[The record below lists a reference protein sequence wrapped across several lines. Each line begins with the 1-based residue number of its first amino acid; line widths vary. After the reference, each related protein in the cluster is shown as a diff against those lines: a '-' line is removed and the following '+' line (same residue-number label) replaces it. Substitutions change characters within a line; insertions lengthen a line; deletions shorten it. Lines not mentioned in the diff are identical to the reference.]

1 MPRVHIM
8 TPTLAVGDAV
18 SNDVF
23 GMVRWFRLRNWP
35 ADAYAQ
41 YLDPALRGKARPIN
55 QYEPH
60 LYARDDLLIYHH
72 SVGWPLGLALLERTR
87 NRIIYKYHSI
97 TPARFFRPY
106 NKQYAYHCI
115 TGDCQTRHLMHFRP
129 ERLLADS
136 AFNARE
142 LIDAGALPAACRV
155 AAPFHAIGSLDP
167 VPEDEELA
175 ERLAGQTN
183 ILFVGRVVP
192 NKGHLHLIRAFAH
205 YHHEF
210 DPNSRLIIVGKL
222 DTQLAV
228 YMSDL
233 KHEILRQHLA
243 DAVHFTGPVTAS
255 QLKTFYLH
263 ASLFL
268 CASEHEGFC
277 VPLVEAMYYG
287 VPIVA
292 YGSSAV
298 RGTLEPAGLVWDTP
312 DPSVLA
318 ASAWMLRSNPAARA
332 ALVESQRQHFFR
344 HYCPPAIDRSFEQAL
359 APLIPEVAA
368 CA

>member
-8 TPTLAVGDAV
+8 TPTLVAGDAV

-41 YLDPALRGKARPIN
+41 YLDPAVWGKARPITH
-55 QYEPH
+55 YEQF
-60 LYARDDLLIYHH
+60 LNNRDDLLIYHH
-72 SVGWPLGLALLERTR
+72 SVGWPLGLSLLERTR
-87 NRIIYKYHSI
+87 NRIVYKYHSI

-106 NKQYAYHCI
+106 NKQYAYHCV

-142 LIDAGALPAACRV
+142 LMDAGARPDACRV
-155 AAPFHAIGSLDP
+155 AAPFHAIGDLDAAA
-167 VPEDEELA
+167 EDEELA
-175 ERLAGQTN
+175 ARLAGKTN

-192 NKGHLHLIRAFAH
+192 NKGHLHLIRAFAR
-205 YHHEF
+205 YHHEY
-210 DPNSRLIIVGKL
+210 DPNSRLIVVGKL
-222 DTQLAV
+222 DSHLAV

-233 KHEILRQHLA
+233 KHEMLRQNVA
-243 DAVHFTGPVTAS
+243 NAVHFTGPVSAS
-255 QLKTFYLH
+255 RLKTFFAH

-268 CASEHEGFC
+268 CTSEHEGFC
-277 VPLVEAMYYG
+277 VPLVEAMYYQ

-292 YGSSAV
+292 YGGSAV

-312 DPSVLA
+312 DPDVLA
-318 ASAWMLRSNPAARA
+318 ASAWLIRSNPTARE
-332 ALVESQRQHFFR
+332 ALIEHQRR
-344 HYCPPAIDRSFEQAL
+344 HYVRNFSPSAIDDTFEQAM
-359 APLIPEVAA
+359 APLLPEVAV
-368 CA
+368 CV